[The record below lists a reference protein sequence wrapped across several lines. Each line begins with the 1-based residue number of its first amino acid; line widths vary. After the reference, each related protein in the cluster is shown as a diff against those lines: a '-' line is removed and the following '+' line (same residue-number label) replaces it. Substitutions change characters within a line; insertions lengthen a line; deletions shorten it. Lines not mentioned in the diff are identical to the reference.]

1 MKLNINIAKL
11 RTVKHFAM
19 DNKVT
24 TAYIYKL
31 MSEDKIKPVEID
43 GVKFVDL
50 STYPKLH
57 SK

>member
-1 MKLNINIAKL
+1 MKLNINISKL
-11 RTVKHFAM
+11 KTVKHFAM

-31 MSEDKIKPVEID
+31 MSEGKIKPVEID
-43 GVKFVDL
+43 GVKFVD
-50 STYPKLH
+50 TGINPTLH

>member
-1 MKLNINIAKL
+1 MKLNINIEKL

-19 DNKVT
+19 TNKVT

-31 MSEDKIKPVEID
+31 MSEGKIKPVEID

-50 STYPKLH
+50 ALNPTLH